1 VLLAVERQFA
11 AALLAASLGEADFHV
26 HWTANPERAA
36 RLARDG
42 DIDAVLVDL
51 STESAAAIDA
61 VEELC
66 QRLAGTPVVAIVPD
80 SAFPLPAAVRFV
92 VRKPFTGDELV
103 ATVRA
108 AIESR
113 ATAVVPLRGRA
124 APSARGAHG
133 RQSDPKVE
141 R

>member
-11 AALLAASLGEADFHV
+11 AALLAASLGEADFDV
-26 HWTANPERAA
+26 HWTAMPERAGQ
-36 RLARDG
+36 LARDG
-42 DIDAVLVDL
+42 GFDAVLVDL
-51 STESAAAIDA
+51 STGSAAAIN
-61 VEELC
+61 VVNELC

-113 ATAVVPLRGRA
+113 AAAVVPLQAHA
-124 APSARGAHG
+124 APSARGARG
-133 RQSDPKVE
+133 RHADPKVE